1 MREHLDVTMLNA
13 LVSGELSSEERAVA
27 SEHLAE
33 CASCTAGALSSAM
46 LKLATAKA
54 GMRYVPSPQFAER
67 IARQSRGLHV
77 VSRPSPQ
84 RAMLTWAT
92 AAVVAIAA
100 LVSFATLHRAQTNE
114 VARLT
119 QSALAT
125 EVVDRH
131 IAALATDSPFEVVSS
146 DKHTVKPW
154 FQGKLPFSFNLPES
168 LPEGTTLEGAN
179 LTYLYGQPTAQLIYR
194 VRKHRV
200 SIFLMSKNDMG
211 EPPAEAAGFQ
221 VRTFATDHFRAL
233 AVSDVNAGDL
243 DALTKVFKEA
253 Q

>member
-13 LVSGELSSEERAVA
+13 LVSGELSSEERSAA

-33 CASCTAGALSSAM
+33 CASCTAGALSSGM

-54 GMRYVPSPQFAER
+54 GVRYAPSPQFAER

-77 VSRPSPQ
+77 VSKPSSQ
-84 RAMLTWAT
+84 RAMVGWAI

-100 LVSFATLHRAQTNE
+100 LVSFATLHRDQRNE
-114 VARLT
+114 VAMLT
-119 QSALAT
+119 RSALAR

-131 IAALATDSPFEVVSS
+131 IAALATDSPFEVASS

-154 FQGKLPFSFNLPES
+154 FQGKLPFSFNLPET
-168 LPEGTTLEGAN
+168 LPEGTMLEGAN
-179 LTYLYGQPTAQLIYR
+179 LTYLYGQPAAQLIYR

-200 SIFLMSKNDMG
+200 SVFLMAKSDAG
-211 EPPAEAAGFQ
+211 EPPVEEAGFQ
-221 VRTFATDHFRAL
+221 VRTFTTDHFTAL

-243 DALTKVFKEA
+243 DALTKAFKEA

>member
-1 MREHLDVTMLNA
+1 MKEHLDVTMLNA
-13 LVSGELSSEERAVA
+13 LVSGELSSDERAAA

-54 GMRYVPSPQFAER
+54 GMRYAPSPQFAEK

-77 VSRPSPQ
+77 VSKQSPQ
-84 RAMLTWAT
+84 RAMLAWAT

-100 LVSFATLHRAQTNE
+100 LVSFATLHRAPRNE
-114 VARLT
+114 VATLT
-119 QSALAT
+119 RSALAT

-131 IAALATDSPFEVVSS
+131 IAALAADSPFEVVSS

-154 FQGKLPFSFNLPES
+154 FQGKLPFSFNLPET

-200 SIFLMSKNDMG
+200 SIFLMSKNDVG
-211 EPPAEAAGFQ
+211 APPAESAGFQ
-221 VRTFATDHFRAL
+221 VRTFTTDHFTAL

-243 DALTKVFKEA
+243 DALTKVFKDA

>member
-13 LVSGELSSEERAVA
+13 LVSGELSSEERAAA

-54 GMRYVPSPQFAER
+54 GMRYAPSPQFAER
-67 IARQSRGLHV
+67 IARQSRGLHI
-77 VSRPSPQ
+77 VSKPSPQ
-84 RAMLTWAT
+84 RAMLAWAT

-100 LVSFATLHRAQTNE
+100 LVSFATLHRAQRNE
-114 VARLT
+114 VATLT
-119 QSALAT
+119 RSALAT

-131 IAALATDSPFEVVSS
+131 IAALATDSPFEVISS

-211 EPPAEAAGFQ
+211 EPPASAAGFQ
-221 VRTFATDHFRAL
+221 VRSFTTDHFRAL
-233 AVSDVNAGDL
+233 AVSDVNANDL

>member
-1 MREHLDVTMLNA
+1 MCLLLRL
-13 LVSGELSSEERAVA
+13 R
-27 SEHLAE
+27 
-33 CASCTAGALSSAM
+33 
-46 LKLATAKA
+46 
-54 GMRYVPSPQFAER
+54 RR
-67 IARQSRGLHV
+67 IARQSRGLHI
-77 VSRPSPQ
+77 VSKPSPQ
-84 RAMLTWAT
+84 RTMFAWAA

-100 LVSFATLHRAQTNE
+100 LVSFATLHRAQTKE

-154 FQGKLPFSFNLPES
+154 FQGKLPFSFNLPET

-200 SIFLMSKNDMG
+200 SIFLMSKNDVG
-211 EPPAEAAGFQ
+211 QPPAAAAGFQ
-221 VRTFATDHFRAL
+221 VRSFTTDHFRAL

>member
-67 IARQSRGLHV
+67 IARQSWGLYV
-77 VSRPSPQ
+77 VNKPSPQ
-84 RAMLTWAT
+84 RAMLAWAT

-100 LVSFATLHRAQTNE
+100 LVSFATLHRAQTNQ

-125 EVVDRH
+125 EAVDRH

-154 FQGKLPFSFNLPES
+154 FQGKLPFSFNLPET

-200 SIFLMSKNDMG
+200 SIFLMSKNDVG
-211 EPPAEAAGFQ
+211 QLPAAAAGFQ
-221 VRTFATDHFRAL
+221 VRSFTTDHFRAL